1 MIKLKIIEVKLYFK
15 VFNNLISHEYQSSV
29 FESEYFLSPKVTKT
43 KRIHINKT
51 LRVKKEATKS
61 KKELLQIQANLIAAW
76 DVHSLRPRC
85 AYFGELL

>member
-1 MIKLKIIEVKLYFK
+1 MHLLYFFTIYRLSKVLLHKTIKLYFK

-61 KKELLQIQANLIAAW
+61 KKELLQIQANLIAA
-76 DVHSLRPRC
+76 
-85 AYFGELL
+85 

>member
-1 MIKLKIIEVKLYFK
+1 MINLKIIEVKLYFK

-43 KRIHINKT
+43 

-61 KKELLQIQANLIAAW
+61 KKELLQIQANLIAA
-76 DVHSLRPRC
+76 
-85 AYFGELL
+85 